1 MVESPLKP
9 PILTEPAFVGR
20 EPELQRFQQL
30 FDNACAGN
38 GVTVF
43 VFGEAGAGKTRLVK
57 EFLKTI
63 KNTEITLMKGFCI
76 SKTPIPYFPFIEA
89 FNALQPSDQTQDVS
103 NSVNE
108 HLGIVGWLK
117 GNEIATTA
125 SLGIAGWLKGPGDK
139 ATRKQPTLSAEI
151 RKDMTYAAVARALRS
166 ISKEKPLILF
176 IDDIHWAD
184 SASLALLHYTSRAI
198 ASSKVLIIATVR
210 LEEAIHDADGHPQP
224 LSETLQLMRREDLF
238 TEIKVPNLEK
248 PEVAKLAALMVN
260 GPIEEEFIEKLS
272 KDSQGNPLFAV
283 ESVRM
288 LIESGSLVCKNGT
301 WCLTA
306 KELSIPTKVKDVI
319 LYRLNRLSVIQRR
332 MLDLGSVIGERF
344 DPALLGAVLSQD
356 SLVVLETLNMLAR
369 STLLIHP
376 VENAYKFGHGKFREV
391 LYDEI
396 SYPLR
401 REYHERIAEK
411 MENLT
416 KETTELPINDLAF
429 HYVQAGNNEK
439 AIHYSIVAG
448 EDALK
453 RFSNTEAI
461 KAFNYVLQTISE
473 NPRYARE
480 RLVASEGLGDAFF
493 AAGAFEDAI
502 KTFERLSH
510 IAESG
515 GVRLRAL
522 RKAMTASFWRGDLPH
537 ALELAD
543 KAEKDAVFDR
553 LEYARVQLYR
563 TKSNTFRGNIPFAN
577 AFNEFQN
584 CLQIFEETNSNPD
597 VADALMEIGGLYV
610 TDSKGAEAVPFL
622 QRAIELYEGLGNSRK
637 QAEAYFWAGNAR
649 FTHGSHRE
657 ALDNWEKVIE
667 IGKKIGD
674 YNRMAW
680 ARLYSGLL
688 HESMG
693 DLKEAREDSLEGIE
707 YAEKTDSYYVR
718 SMLYANTARDCAKLG
733 DSKRLEEF
741 REKFTKSFA
750 DAGKTSSKLARAVGV
765 RTEAVLFAFDG
776 QWDEANNHFQ
786 QCLELLKGAAIAII
800 HEAMARVDYAW
811 VLRKQEKYADAKTQ
825 IEEAKKLYEKIGSRS
840 NVERLETMLIEIE
853 KPQ

>member
-1 MVESPLKP
+1 MKSTV
-9 PILTEPAFVGR
+9 LTEPVFVGR
-20 EPELQRFQQL
+20 EPELERLQELLDAAR
-30 FDNACAGN
+30 AGN
-38 GVTVF
+38 GATSF

-57 EFLKTI
+57 EFLKTV
-63 KNTEITLMKGFCI
+63 KEEQVTVMKGFCL

-89 FNALQPSDQTQDVS
+89 FNTFNSPDHDQDIR
-103 NSVNE
+103 NSAKQ

-117 GNEIATTA
+117 GNEMVDAESI
-125 SLGIAGWLKGPGDK
+125 GISGWLKGPKHDGTTK
-139 ATRKQPTLSAEI
+139 KHLTLSAEI
-151 RKDMTYAAVARALRS
+151 RKDMTYTAVTQALHS
-166 ISKEKPLILF
+166 ASTKKPLILF
-176 IDDIHWAD
+176 IDDVHWAD
-184 SASLALLHYTSRAI
+184 SASLALLHYISRTI
-198 ASSKVLIIATVR
+198 SSAKILIIATAR
-210 LEEAIHDADGHPQP
+210 SEEASQDPEGHTQP
-224 LSETLQLMRREDLF
+224 LAETLQLMRREDLF
-238 TEIKVPNLEK
+238 VEIIVPSLDKQQVE
-248 PEVAKLAALMVN
+248 KLAEVMVN
-260 GPIEEEFIEKLS
+260 GEIEPEFAERLS
-272 KDSQGNPLFAV
+272 RESQGNPLFAV

-288 LIESGSLVCKNGT
+288 LIESGSLVCKDGT

-306 KELSIPTKVKDVI
+306 KELNIPTKVKDVI
-319 LYRLNRLSVIQRR
+319 LYRLNRLNTIQRR
-332 MLDLGSVIGERF
+332 MLDLGSIIGERF
-344 DPALLGAVLSQD
+344 DPALIGAVLSQD
-356 SLVVLETLNMLAR
+356 RLTVLETLNVVAR
-369 STLLIHP
+369 STFLIHP
-376 VENAYKFGHGKFREV
+376 LESMYKFGHGKFREV
-391 LYDEI
+391 LYDEMPI
-396 SYPLR
+396 PLR
-401 REYHERIAEK
+401 TEYHGRVAEK
-411 MENLT
+411 IESAA
-416 KETTELPINDLAF
+416 KETTELPVNDLAF
-429 HYVQAGNNEK
+429 HYVQAGNSGK
-439 AIHYSIVAG
+439 AIQYSIVAG

-461 KAFNYVLQTISE
+461 KAFNYVLKTTSE

-493 AAGAFEDAI
+493 AAGAFEEAI
-502 KTFERLSH
+502 KTFEHLSH

-577 AFNEFQN
+577 AFNEFEN

-610 TDSKGAEAVPFL
+610 TDSKGVEAVPFL
-622 QRAIELYEGLGNSRK
+622 QRAIELYERLGNSRK
-637 QAEAYFWAGNAR
+637 QAEAYFWAGNAQ
-649 FTHGSHRE
+649 FTHGSHHE
-657 ALDNWEKVIE
+657 ALDDWAKVIE

-693 DLKEAREDSLEGIE
+693 DLREAREDSLEGIE

-733 DSKRLEEF
+733 DSKLLEEF

-750 DAGKTSSKLARAVGV
+750 DAGKTASKLARAVGV

-776 QWDEANNHFQ
+776 QWDEANNHFEH
-786 QCLELLKGAAIAII
+786 CLELLKGAAIAII
-800 HEAMARVDYAW
+800 HEAMARTDYAW
-811 VLRKQEKYADAKTQ
+811 VLKKQGKYDDARIQ
-825 IEEAKKLYEKIGSRS
+825 IEEAKKLYEKIGSRF
-840 NVERLETMLIEIE
+840 NIERLETMLSEIE
-853 KPQ
+853 KPS